1 MDRIR
6 ALIQYKSVMKRDKG
20 VLSLY
25 VMALFQVL
33 QKIPLL
39 NKIDHTQPGQESDN
53 CAIMVATMKASTQ
66 YKITMKGKTMKTP
79 KHVLT
84 RIKEHEDQLGRHAYL
99 KA

>member
-1 MDRIR
+1 
-6 ALIQYKSVMKRDKG
+6 
-20 VLSLY
+20 
-25 VMALFQVL
+25 
-33 QKIPLL
+33 
-39 NKIDHTQPGQESDN
+39 
-53 CAIMVATMKASTQ
+53 MVATMKASTQ